1 MKIKWRLLT
10 TLVLVTAAFFYLK
23 VRKSEDFESIIKAKL
38 IDLVQKGSNGLYIL
52 SIRELEIDVLQST
65 ATVRGVTIKPDSISM
80 KVLDEHEQLSDD
92 IFSIQISTLH
102 IKGLS
107 PTDFINTSSFDLK
120 QIRVDSANI
129 VVTHR
134 KRNYNTKDT
143 SSFYSR
149 IAPNKESYALQM
161 LLLNK
166 VELHIINNNKA
177 GTKSSFKNLS
187 IQLADIKINETT
199 MNDSTR
205 FFVCQR
211 CKPIPR

>member
-92 IFSIQISTLH
+92 IFSIQIST
-102 IKGLS
+102 
-107 PTDFINTSSFDLK
+107 
-120 QIRVDSANI
+120 
-129 VVTHR
+129 
-134 KRNYNTKDT
+134 
-143 SSFYSR
+143 
-149 IAPNKESYALQM
+149 
-161 LLLNK
+161 
-166 VELHIINNNKA
+166 
-177 GTKSSFKNLS
+177 
-187 IQLADIKINETT
+187 
-199 MNDSTR
+199 
-205 FFVCQR
+205 
-211 CKPIPR
+211 